1 VVQISAGMIQI
12 GSGQWYGWIDAFLY
26 PLLRVLGL
34 ILADPLL
41 GNRSVPMTAKLGL
54 ALLIAVLVAPLL
66 PPAPSADPASAA
78 GVLIAAQQLLIGL
91 AMGFSIRVALSAA
104 QMAGQL
110 AGLQMGLGFAQF
122 FDPHSGAQSAVL
134 DRFLGLFAVLIFFS
148 IDGHHV
154 VLGALVDS
162 FRALPIVAAPVDA
175 LGLRVLVEWAGT
187 IFTAGLLIALPVVA
201 TLLIAN
207 ATLGIVMRA
216 APPLNLFTV
225 GFPVTL
231 IAGLLALYLVAPY
244 LGPALADLFEQAT
257 LALGRVLEALTPGS

>member
-1 VVQISAGMIQI
+1 MMQITT
-12 GSGQWYGWIDAFLY
+12 GQWYAWSTALLY

-41 GNRSVPMTAKLGL
+41 GNRSVPVTAKLAL

-66 PPAPSADPASAA
+66 PPTPAADPATAA
-78 GVLIAAQQLLIGL
+78 GVLIGAQQLLIGL

-122 FDPHSGAQSAVL
+122 FDPQSGAQSAVL
-134 DRFLGLFAVLIFFS
+134 DRFLGLFAVLMFFS

-162 FRALPIVAAPVDA
+162 FRALPIAAAPLDA
-175 LGLRVLVEWAGT
+175 LALRVLVEWAGT

-201 TLLIAN
+201 ALLIAN
-207 ATLGIVMRA
+207 VALGIMMRA

-231 IAGLLALYLVAPY
+231 ITGLLALYLAAPY
-244 LGPALADLFEQAT
+244 LGPALVDLFEQAT
-257 LALGRVLEALTPGS
+257 LALGRVLEAFTPDS